1 MKEEKIEDV
10 IEQLNVSEEETDG
23 QNEVLEVKK
32 KNKPLIVLAVI
43 CIAAIVA
50 GVVYLVC
57 DGMGVF
63 GGNNKIKKL
72 ADYKNYSYEKTPSA
86 TEGDAQAYYE
96 YLVTY
101 QQLLGAKALSKIE
114 NSEGMVVEDGEVIN
128 VTFKGYMDGEAFDGG
143 EGTTDLEIGSN
154 TFIDTF
160 EEQLIGHK
168 IGETFDINVTFP
180 EEYKNNPDLAGK
192 PAVFTVTLN
201 YKNKSEDVTVE
212 NGYTTL
218 GFSSKDECMENIKS
232 YLDSQNNT
240 ETIMRSAYSEYLLNN
255 TEFEDLTEETD
266 KYYNNYVSGLE
277 TMCKENSAT
286 LATFATNN
294 GYESEEALREALKTQ
309 SEQEVKLHLL
319 LTEIGEQEKI
329 KLSDQDFNS
338 FAEEIIS
345 GTDTTVEEY
354 QELYDGYYGENSFKE
369 YVTDQFIFD
378 KIYDK
383 YAAEDTES
391 GE

>member
-10 IEQLNVSEEETDG
+10 IEQLNDSAEENDG
-23 QNEVLEVKK
+23 QNEKTAEKK
-32 KNKPLIVLAVI
+32 KNKPLIVLAVV
-43 CIAAIVA
+43 CIVAIVA

-57 DGMGVF
+57 DGMGLF

-72 ADYKNYSYEKTPSA
+72 ADYKKYTYERTPAA

-96 YLVTY
+96 YLVSY
-101 QQLLGAKALSKIE
+101 QKLLGAKALTKIE
-114 NSEGMVVEDGEVIN
+114 NSEGMVVENGEVIN
-128 VTFKGYMDGEAFDGG
+128 ITFKGYMDGEAFEGG
-143 EGTTDLEIGSN
+143 EGTTDLEIGSKS
-154 TFIDTF
+154 FIDTF
-160 EEQLIGHK
+160 EEQLVGHK

-201 YKNKSEDVTVE
+201 YKNKAEELTME

-218 GFSSKDECMENIKS
+218 GFASKDDCMDNIKR

-240 ETIMRSAYSEYLLNN
+240 ETIMRSAYSEYLLKN
-255 TEFEDLTEETD
+255 TEFEDLKEETD
-266 KYYNNYVSGLE
+266 KYYNNYISGLE
-277 TMCKENSAT
+277 KMCKENNGT

-338 FAEEIIS
+338 FAEKIIS
-345 GTDTTVEEY
+345 GTDTSVADY

-369 YVTDQFIFD
+369 YVTDQYIFD
-378 KIYDK
+378 KIYGE